1 MFINEIKMNNFMRFK
16 GNVTVKLNKGIT
28 VIFGDNGAGKTSIID
43 AIFFGL
49 YGKTYRTNG
58 TSASGFL
65 SIKDL
70 INRQEK
76 SAEVELLFT
85 IDGKKYKIIRK
96 ISKSGSSLSYLNEG
110 NEQIAEG
117 KKVEEIISSKIVG
130 FDYNSLKNSIVI
142 MQKEISSYLTMSGA
156 ERKLSLINLFKLNE
170 YNDYLSKAK
179 EYAKD
184 LKLKEEEEEFKINQY
199 NKDLE
204 KENDYLSQEKESEK
218 NTEDFSQ
225 RQKQLEERLKEL
237 ETKLSNILNAINE
250 SEMSI
255 RLFNQQTSSN
265 KNKLIDLNKSFNT
278 IGNAQTC
285 PLCLQEINNPQSLNE
300 HYTEEINKVEK
311 EIADLTEKANKENK
325 IKNANLEEKYNIES
339 EINKIEKEIDLI
351 KEKSTESA
359 VNYKMINEALKE
371 LGKVKIELKE
381 AMRRK
386 EEYRKEQALVSK
398 LEDAYIQIPKR
409 ILNRIIP
416 AIEKEASEISKILT
430 DGFISDIKIDKETFR
445 ITPEINGDYE
455 EIQFLS
461 GGEQVK
467 IAISLRIAISNIIGK
482 MSNSPAQNTF
492 KGLDTLIIDE
502 GDFGSLDTAGINSLI
517 SMFSNLKQIFDNI
530 VIITHITD
538 LKEALAENVIRISK
552 YGKYESRISYENGVI

>member
-28 VIFGDNGAGKTSIID
+28 VIFGDNGAGKTSVID
-43 AIFFGL
+43 AIFFAL

-117 KKVEEIISSKIVG
+117 KKVEEIISSKVVG

-179 EYAKD
+179 EYAKG
-184 LKLKEEEEEFKINQY
+184 LKLKEDEEEFKINQY

-237 ETKLSNILNAINE
+237 ETNLSNILNAINE
-250 SEMSI
+250 SEMST
-255 RLFNQQTSSN
+255 RLFNQQISSN

-278 IGNAQTC
+278 VGNAQTC
-285 PLCLQEINNPQSLNE
+285 PLCLQEISNPQSLNE

-325 IKNANLEEKYNIES
+325 IKNTNLEEKYNMES

-482 MSNSPAQNTF
+482 MSNSPTQNTF

>member
-43 AIFFGL
+43 AIFFAL

-117 KKVEEIISSKIVG
+117 KKVEEMISSKIVG

-179 EYAKD
+179 EYAKG
-184 LKLKEEEEEFKINQY
+184 LKLKEDEEEFKINQY

-204 KENDYLSQEKESEK
+204 KENYYLSQEKESEK
-218 NTEDFSQ
+218 NTEDFSK
-225 RQKQLEERLKEL
+225 RQKELEERLKEL
-237 ETKLSNILNAINE
+237 ETKLSNILNTINE

-255 RLFNQQTSSN
+255 RLFNQQISSN

-285 PLCLQEINNPQSLNE
+285 PLCLQEISNPQSLNK

-325 IKNANLEEKYNIES
+325 IKNTNLEEKYNMES
-339 EINKIEKEIDLI
+339 EINKNEPAKINPIEMVSNYALIETKINVENITSEEDIENSVDYYTKNMELNNNILKIIFTNATDVFYKEYDAQKLSQNIKKRNVLGFKVEIKRKEDSLEKEFNKIDLLSKDLI
-351 KEKSTESA
+351 KTNTAELFDYFNEKGEDEKNISQL
-359 VNYKMINEALKE
+359 MDIN
-371 LGKVKIELKE
+371 
-381 AMRRK
+381 
-386 EEYRKEQALVSK
+386 S
-398 LEDAYIQIPKR
+398 R
-409 ILNRIIP
+409 IL
-416 AIEKEASEISKILT
+416 
-430 DGFISDIKIDKETFR
+430 
-445 ITPEINGDYE
+445 
-455 EIQFLS
+455 S
-461 GGEQVK
+461 G
-467 IAISLRIAISNIIGK
+467 A
-482 MSNSPAQNTF
+482 
-492 KGLDTLIIDE
+492 
-502 GDFGSLDTAGINSLI
+502 
-517 SMFSNLKQIFDNI
+517 
-530 VIITHITD
+530 
-538 LKEALAENVIRISK
+538 
-552 YGKYESRISYENGVI
+552 